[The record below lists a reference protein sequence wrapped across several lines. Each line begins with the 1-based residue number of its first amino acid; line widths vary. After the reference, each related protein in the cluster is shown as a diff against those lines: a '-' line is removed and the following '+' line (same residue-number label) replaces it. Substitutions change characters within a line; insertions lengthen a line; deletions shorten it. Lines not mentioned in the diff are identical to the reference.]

1 MNAVLELS
9 GVSKRYGTFQA
20 LREVDLTIGAGEIF
34 ALLGPNGAG
43 KTTLIGAVCGL
54 VKKTAGTIRVFGVDQ
69 DVDPEGPRRLVGL
82 VPQELVFDPFFTPR
96 EALRFQLGYYGL
108 RYDGARVEEVLRA
121 LGLWDKADVSTRALS
136 GGMKRRLLV
145 AKALVHRPKLVFL
158 DEPTAGVDVELR
170 RELWRYLRQI
180 REQGTT
186 IVLTTHYL
194 EEAEE
199 LADRVGLLAGGRLR
213 LVERTKE
220 LMARHSERVV
230 TLTFDGALSELPPT
244 LRTLGAELV
253 EGGQKAIYREE
264 RGALPVGPVLA
275 QLTKEG
281 TRVSDVATRALRLE
295 DVLRRVLAPTP

>member
-1 MNAVLELS
+1 VSAVLELS

-69 DVDPEGPRRLVGL
+69 DVDPEGPRRQVGL
-82 VPQELVFDPFFTPR
+82 VPQELAFDPFFTPR

-121 LGLWDKADVSTRALS
+121 LGLWDKVDVSTRALS

-199 LADRVGLLAGGRLR
+199 LADRVGLLAGGQLR
-213 LVERTKE
+213 LVEGTKE

-230 TLTFDGALSELPPT
+230 TLTFDGPLFELPPT

-264 RGALPVGPVLA
+264 SGALPVGPVLA
-275 QLTKEG
+275 QLTQEG

-295 DVLRRVLAPTP
+295 DVLRRVLAPPP